1 MHRLR
6 SSFAFAALLAVIT
19 TSSLHT
25 QPLFALA
32 APVGTPSSPSSSISK
47 RSANECQQCLITGLL
62 SVPKCENIT
71 KDTPGLP
78 AEETDTTKIQTYKS
92 QNPDVVDCL
101 CRASHPPSDSSNWI
115 SACDKVCSPE
125 AKKQQE
131 DIMRAVSKQLSCNA
145 DAGLPKSPAP
155 MPPTASVTP
164 PSPVSM
170 SPPPKAEPDT
180 TPSSADIL
188 PTSPSIQDT
197 QGQDKPQQA
206 QTPPSPNV

>member
-32 APVGTPSSPSSSISK
+32 APVGAPSSPSSSISK
-47 RSANECQQCLITGLL
+47 RSAYDCQQCLIKGLL
-62 SVPKCENIT
+62 SVPKCEIIT

-78 AEETDTTKIQTYKS
+78 AEETDTIKIQTYKS
-92 QNPDVVDCL
+92 QYPDVVDCL
-101 CRASHPPSDSSNWI
+101 CRASHPPDSSKWI
-115 SACDKVCSPE
+115 STCDNVCTPE

-131 DIMRAVSKQLSCNA
+131 DIMSAVSKQLSCNA
-145 DAGLPKSPAP
+145 DAGLPKSPAS

-170 SPPPKAEPDT
+170 SPPPKAEPV
-180 TPSSADIL
+180 TPPSAEVL
-188 PTSPSIQDT
+188 PTSPSVQGT

-206 QTPPSPNV
+206 QTPPAPNV